1 MQGHALR
8 LPIKDRNYNIFI
20 YYKYITFNIKINNT
34 NLKFLQLD
42 GRTLCAPTM
51 DYNIFII
58 NINV

>member
-1 MQGHALR
+1 LR
-8 LPIKDRNYNIFI
+8 LPIEDRNYNIFI

-51 DYNIFII
+51 DYNIFVM
-58 NINV
+58 NMNV